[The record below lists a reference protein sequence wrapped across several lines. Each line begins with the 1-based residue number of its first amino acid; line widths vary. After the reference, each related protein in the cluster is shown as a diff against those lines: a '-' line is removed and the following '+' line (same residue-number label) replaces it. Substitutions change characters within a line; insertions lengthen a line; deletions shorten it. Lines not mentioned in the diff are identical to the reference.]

1 MAQHVHAPN
10 STIYQA
16 NNANFVLVQS
26 LDANNVRIK
35 IHAQYVVTIICSILY
50 LMIIINAIVL
60 QDGY

>member
-10 STIYQA
+10 STIYKA

-35 IHAQYVVTIICSILY
+35 IHVPYVVTMECSTQY
-50 LMIIINAIVL
+50 LMTIINAIVL